1 MQIVLKGYGNTPA
14 SLEGKSLP
22 TGWQVTLAGI
32 DPLPE
37 KADAWFDLGFD
48 TEGPAFTH
56 ITTDP
61 VFVSAMNSTQ
71 AQLAP
76 NHIRINA
83 WNGFWE
89 RSILEI
95 TEGQPAIMTQA
106 KQVLDALGWNY
117 RIVPDVPGMVSAR
130 IVSMIVNEAYYALG
144 EGVSTREEIDI
155 AMQLGT
161 NYPYGPFAW
170 AALIGPQRIL
180 SLLNT
185 LATTDQ
191 RYTPAP
197 ALIEEIAT
205 NTRP

>member
-1 MQIVLKGYGNTPA
+1 MQIVLKGCGGKTP
-14 SLEGKSLP
+14 SLDGKPMP
-22 TGWQVTLAGI
+22 TGVKVSIAGI

-37 KADAWFDLGFD
+37 KANAWFDLGFD
-48 TEGPAFTH
+48 TEGPAFAH

-61 VFVSAMNSTQ
+61 VFVCAMNSTQ

-76 NHIRINA
+76 NHVRINA

-89 RSILEI
+89 RSILE
-95 TEGQPAIMTQA
+95 MTAGDAATMNQA
-106 KQVLDALGWNY
+106 KQVLDALGWTY

-130 IVSMIVNEAYYALG
+130 VVSMIVNEAYFALG
-144 EGVSTREEIDI
+144 EGVSTREEIDT

-170 AALIGPQRIL
+170 AGMIGPQRIL

-185 LATTDQ
+185 LATTDK

-205 NTRP
+205 NNRP